1 MTEQKR
7 FFSLDR
13 HDAKLLGVCSGLG
26 KKFGIDPTFIRIAW
40 VAVPL
45 LTFVD
50 FSTAGIA
57 YAVAGAIGFVGRHR
71 AERSASGE
79 RLSDFERM
87 GRSGEGRSSIHD
99 IRTTLDTTDRRM
111 MAIDQHLA
119 TQNDELAREI
129 EALRKEKQ

>member
-26 KKFGIDPTFIRIAW
+26 RKFNIDPTFLRIAW

-71 AERSASGE
+71 AERSAG
-79 RLSDFERM
+79 RLSDFDRM
-87 GRSGEGRSSIHD
+87 GRSEGMRSSIHD
-99 IRTTLDTTDRRM
+99 IRTTLDTNDRRM

-119 TQNDELAREI
+119 TQNDDLAREI

>member
-1 MTEQKR
+1 MTDQKR

-26 KKFGIDPTFIRIAW
+26 RKFGIDPTFIRIAW
-40 VAVPL
+40 VAVPV

-57 YAVAGAIGFVGRHR
+57 YAVAGVIGFVGRHR
-71 AERSASGE
+71 AERSSE
-79 RLSDFERM
+79 RLSDFDRM
-87 GRSGEGRSSIHD
+87 GRSEGTRGSIHD
-99 IRTTLDTTDRRM
+99 LRTTLDTNDRRM

-119 TQNDELAREI
+119 THNDDLAREI

>member
-1 MTEQKR
+1 MTGSKR

-13 HDAKLLGVCSGLG
+13 RDAKLLGVCSGLG

-40 VAVPL
+40 IAVPL

-71 AERSASGE
+71 AERSAD
-79 RLSDFERM
+79 RPSDFERM
-87 GRSGEGRSSIHD
+87 GRSSKGRTSIHD
-99 IRTTLDTTDRRM
+99 IRTTLDTNDRRM